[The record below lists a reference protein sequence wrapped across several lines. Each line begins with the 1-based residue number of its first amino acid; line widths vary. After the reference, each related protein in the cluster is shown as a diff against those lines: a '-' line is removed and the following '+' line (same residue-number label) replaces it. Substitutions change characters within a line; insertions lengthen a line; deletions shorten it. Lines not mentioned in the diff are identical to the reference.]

1 MEVVFRPE
9 FDTQRRAYAFRFAC
23 EHCAHFDER
32 DGSCIHGFPNGPHR
46 LAYYARAQRPEVI
59 VFCKDFDLA

>member
-9 FDTQRRAYAFRFAC
+9 FDAQRRAYAFRFAC

-32 DGSCIHGFPNGPHR
+32 DGACLHGFPNELHR
-46 LAYYARAQRPEVI
+46 LARYEGSPRPAVI